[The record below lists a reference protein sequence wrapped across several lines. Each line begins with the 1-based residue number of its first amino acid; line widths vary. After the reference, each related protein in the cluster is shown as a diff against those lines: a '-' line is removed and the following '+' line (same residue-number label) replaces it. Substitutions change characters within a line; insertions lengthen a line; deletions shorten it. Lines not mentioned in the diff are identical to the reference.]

1 MVDIGK
7 KKESDD
13 SGSGSDSRKKDKESK
28 SGGTGGSGSDADVY
42 SPDRTTSDELD
53 EVSIPDVSKKM
64 SAGADATGANEGLEM
79 GERGYLKAQLEESDE
94 FYDDFINEAID
105 SMVDIDEFSVT
116 FHALCISAA
125 RLRITI
131 QKNLEEHYGNSP
143 SDAKEKAER
152 IVKRAGEDE
161 AIEEVLS
168 ELSSNMKAD

>member
-7 KKESDD
+7 KKGSDD
-13 SGSGSDSRKKDKESK
+13 SGSDDGSREKVKGSK
-28 SGGTGGSGSDADVY
+28 SGGTSSSGSDADVY

-53 EVSIPDVSKKM
+53 EVTIPDVSKKM
-64 SAGADATGANEGLEM
+64 AASPDDTGANEGLEM
-79 GERGYLKAQLEESDE
+79 GERGYLKAQLDEADE
-94 FYDDFINEAID
+94 FYDDFVDEAVD
-105 SMVDIDEFSVT
+105 SMVDIAEFSVV

-125 RLRITI
+125 RMRITI
-131 QKNLEEHYGNSP
+131 QSNLEEHYGNSQ

-168 ELSSNMKAD
+168 ELSSNMKAE